1 MGLFSWWHILLILLV
16 FVFLFGSG
24 RISSLM
30 GDVAKGLK
38 SFNKAMADD
47 DEEGRPEEKLIEHSR
62 ANQPSR
68 SRRIK
73 AREETAGTRKTG

>member
-1 MGLFSWWHILLILLV
+1 
-16 FVFLFGSG
+16 
-24 RISSLM
+24 M

-47 DEEGRPEEKLIEHSR
+47 DEEGRSEEKLIEHSR